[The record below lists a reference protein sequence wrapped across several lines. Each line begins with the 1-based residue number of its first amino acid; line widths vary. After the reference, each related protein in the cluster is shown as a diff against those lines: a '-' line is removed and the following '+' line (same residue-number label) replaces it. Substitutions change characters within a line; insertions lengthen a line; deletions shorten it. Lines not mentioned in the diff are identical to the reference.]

1 MFKTILKVNVFYII
15 YIFLSTSYATTN
27 GHMFLKEYQMSKQE
41 INYFF
46 DINKFEKNRDGSEW
60 NFTLSNGTRIR
71 QIRSSNGL
79 YIVEVMPYNYDY
91 VFSSIYNENGE
102 LTTTNARFYGNPI
115 GKLIYF
121 NDKQQI
127 IKEID
132 NDQPY
137 PFTIEAL
144 AKLLKDNYDID
155 LYDKNQILVMQ
166 RYMDNLNMHKP
177 VYEVYAYQ
185 KKETNKLDGL
195 LIDGE
200 TGKVLFQMESYLRS
214 ESSVYDEYIKTTE
227 EYKKGI
233 YKIEN

>member
-1 MFKTILKVNVFYII
+1 MFKKLLTIILGCTIYTCLPISYVNSAPIP
-15 YIFLSTSYATTN
+15 SKGS
-27 GHMFLKEYQMSKQE
+27 QMNKPE

-46 DINKFEKNRDGSEW
+46 DINKFEKNRSGSEW
-60 NFTLSNGTRIR
+60 NFTLSNGTQVR
-71 QIRSSNGL
+71 QIKESDGYTVEMRPVNSAYVYSSG
-79 YIVEVMPYNYDY
+79 YNKK
-91 VFSSIYNENGE
+91 GE
-102 LTTTNARFYGNPI
+102 ITITGVRFYGN
-115 GKLIYF
+115 GVKKWIYF

-177 VYEVYAYQ
+177 VYVVYAYQ
-185 KKETNKLDGL
+185 KKETGKLDGL

-200 TGKVLFQMESYLRS
+200 TGKVLFTMETHRRS
-214 ESSVYDEYIKTTE
+214 DISVYSEYIKTTE
-227 EYKKGI
+227 EYKEGL
-233 YKIEN
+233 YKIED